1 MVNCAEPLY
10 WSLKRSSFPL
20 FYISLSIYIDAIS
33 IILHTQKEIILCV
46 LLFYEHHTIK
56 RK

>member
-1 MVNCAEPLY
+1 MVNCVEPLY
-10 WSLKRSSFPL
+10 WSLKRPSFPL
-20 FYISLSIYIDAIS
+20 FYISLSIYIDAFS